1 MSKIVWTDPTTLKD
15 YLLEP
20 SPLYEEISSLGYVPT
35 TTSSGTGSA
44 VFTTPIGKLPVNY
57 TPRQKIITD
66 LIEEGYWVKATGSRV
81 TKDGW
86 TDESD
91 WDYVVYDPENTLHS
105 KLSKDVNWRVG
116 GSGNGVLGVDFQ
128 SYKQGQT
135 NLIVVCKD
143 STWKKY
149 IIATNLLRMMNP
161 KTKKERCAIF
171 DSVFEADVNSRA
183 VEF

>member
-1 MSKIVWTDPTTLKD
+1 MSKVLWTDPVTHEEWATWFPTTITGKTTLKRALKAPVP
-15 YLLEP
+15 Y
-20 SPLYEEISSLGYVPT
+20 YQQREEII
-35 TTSSGTGSA
+35 TGL
-44 VFTTPIGKLPVNY
+44 V
-57 TPRQKIITD
+57 Q
-66 LIEEGYWVKATGSRV
+66 EGYWVKATGSRV
-81 TKDGW
+81 TRDGW
-86 TDESD
+86 TDDSD

-105 KLSKDVNWRVG
+105 KLSKDVNWKVD

-171 DSVFEADVNSRA
+171 DSVFEKDVNSRA